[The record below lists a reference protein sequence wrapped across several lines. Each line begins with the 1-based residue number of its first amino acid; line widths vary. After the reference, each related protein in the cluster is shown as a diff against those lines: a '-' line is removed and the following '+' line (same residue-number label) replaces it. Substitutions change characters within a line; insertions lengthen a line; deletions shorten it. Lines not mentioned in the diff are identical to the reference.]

1 MEKPANSFNVLAQYI
16 KDFSF
21 ENPKA
26 PTSLSI
32 EGQGNINISVN
43 VNVNQLKEGTFEVE
57 LAVTVAAG
65 SESESVFM
73 LEIKYAGL
81 FEIVHEDKDEIER
94 ILLIH
99 CPNLLFPY
107 VRRLIS
113 DTTRDGGFPPLML
126 NPVDFMGLYLKKKQD
141 EQQEKAVSEFVN

>member
-1 MEKPANSFNVLAQYI
+1 
-16 KDFSF
+16 
-21 ENPKA
+21 
-26 PTSLSI
+26 
-32 EGQGNINISVN
+32 
-43 VNVNQLKEGTFEVE
+43 
-57 LAVTVAAG
+57 
-65 SESESVFM
+65 M